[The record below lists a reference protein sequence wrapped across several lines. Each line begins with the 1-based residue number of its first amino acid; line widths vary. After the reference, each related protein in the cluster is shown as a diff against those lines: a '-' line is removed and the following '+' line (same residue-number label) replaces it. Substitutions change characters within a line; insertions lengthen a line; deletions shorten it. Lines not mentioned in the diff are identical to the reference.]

1 MPTTSTTN
9 SASTRTR
16 PHAHMATHA
25 CVAPLVL
32 QRVLHGSHSI
42 YLSFAR
48 FESRTCAAL
57 PCTLAGGPAWQSA
70 WRTMHVC
77 STTCT
82 LINKFMHLFEYGRGG
97 AATRACTRS
106 STVHPIPL
114 NVVVQAQSPV
124 LNSTAWIISRAVQR
138 RCNCSVAVVTGHPS
152 PAPGALVLTLAINR
166 CVV

>member
-70 WRTMHVC
+70 WRTM
-77 STTCT
+77 
-82 LINKFMHLFEYGRGG
+82 Y
-97 AATRACTRS
+97 AAPHARS
-106 STVHPIPL
+106 STSSCTSLNVVVEVQPPVHAHAHQQFTPIPL